1 MNEQRSWQK
10 FEQLPHPSTQS
21 ISTSSMDSLQIPSSL
36 PYVRIDL
43 WLDISCLFK
52 TRSEAQKACKG
63 GKVKINDRRSKP
75 HRHVHVGDRIVI
87 SRLHG
92 RSQLLV
98 VQALSVH
105 PLSRNKARELYR
117 DLTPPPNPG
126 EIELSRLERTWELAT
141 NRRGVWNLDR
151 RARRTAQRLKYSEG

>member
-1 MNEQRSWQK
+1 MN
-10 FEQLPHPSTQS
+10 
-21 ISTSSMDSLQIPSSL
+21 SLQIPSSL
-36 PYVRIDL
+36 PYVRIDV
-43 WLDISCLFK
+43 WLDRSCLFK

-75 HRHVHVGDRIVI
+75 HRHVHVGDRIII
-87 SRLHG
+87 SRVHE

-105 PLSRNKARELYR
+105 QLSRIEARELYR
-117 DLTPPPNPG
+117 DLTPPPNPD
-126 EIELSRLERTWELAT
+126 EIELRRLERSWELAP
-141 NRRGVWNLDR
+141 NRRGAWNLYR